1 MRRLVPLLLLAAAAA
16 AEHVAVELE
25 CPADAPYRVARDLDG
40 DGLDDLL
47 LVTGSEA
54 WLWHGR
60 REGFRRAPDA
70 RMPLPKGTAFF
81 DVGPAGAA
89 KQHLVA
95 RTAGGYFAVR
105 PGAEPERLALASGF
119 GLPPNPA
126 NLLWRGF
133 FRDFD
138 RDGAMDWID
147 VSLAGYAILFGGGG
161 AVTIPPRLLETAD
174 TAAGAA
180 SDRIVARYAVGD
192 WTDGDFD
199 GDGRPDFAVM
209 TPGGLLVYPGDD
221 DGRFDPARNA
231 EIGLGVEEDADLF
244 FQDLN
249 ADGKTDVLAVRR
261 KAGRA
266 EVLIAGG
273 DGLKE
278 PRRIRLAIP
287 GEIRSALVDDLDGD
301 GRPDLGLPF
310 IPHPSVRMAVRAF
323 VQGEVILKVPIFL
336 NRGGD
341 APIGVRAD
349 KQVSLPVKI
358 RVGTDSE
365 GRITL
370 SGLVVVEYGGDLD
383 GDGRKDLVVTSKP
396 TLLDV
401 YRGVDGSIFADEAAF
416 RIAIPDCS
424 EYDTVRSVAA
434 NLNGDARADI
444 VLQYRGGGRRPDRLV
459 LLLSR
464 D

>member
-1 MRRLVPLLLLAAAAA
+1 MRAALLLLLCAAAVR
-16 AEHVAVELE
+16 AEHVVVELE
-25 CPADAPYRVARDLDG
+25 CPADAPYRVARDLNG
-40 DGLDDLL
+40 DGLDDLI
-47 LVTGSEA
+47 LVTGKEA
-54 WLWHGR
+54 WLWYGR
-60 REGFRRAPDA
+60 RGAFPRAPDA
-70 RMPLPKGTAFF
+70 RMPLPEGTAFF
-81 DVGPAGAA
+81 DVGPSGAA
-89 KQHLVA
+89 AQHLVA
-95 RTAGGYFAVR
+95 RNAGGYWAVR
-105 PGAEPERLALASGF
+105 PGVAPERLEPASGF

-138 RDGAMDWID
+138 RDGATDWID
-147 VSLAGYAILFGGGG
+147 VSLKGYAILFGGGG
-161 AVTIPPRLLETAD
+161 SVTLPPLLQETAD

-180 SDRIVARYAVGD
+180 SDRIVARYALGD

-209 TPGGLLVYPGDD
+209 TPGGLLVYPGDT
-221 DGRFDPARNA
+221 DGRFDPERRA
-231 EIGLGVEEDADLF
+231 EIALGVEDDADLF

-249 ADGKTDVLAVRR
+249 GDGKTDVLAVRR

-266 EVLIAGG
+266 EILMAGG
-273 DGLKE
+273 EGLRE

-301 GRPDLGLPF
+301 GKPDLALPF

-358 RVGTDSE
+358 RVGTDSA

-383 GDGRKDLVVTSKP
+383 ADGRKDLVVTSRP

-401 YRGVDGSIFADEAAF
+401 YRGDPDKVFADEAAF

-424 EYDTVRSVAA
+424 EYDTVRSAAA
-434 NLNGDARADI
+434 NLNGDGRADI